1 MIDSSYYK
9 VGDLLNCKFDQSL
22 LEFKL
27 VVCLFVFANDETEK
41 GKSGENCLVLG
52 K

>member
-22 LEFKL
+22 LEL
-27 VVCLFVFANDETEK
+27 NWLFVCFFANDETEK